1 VLHAALE
8 LAVCAGEVGGFCVR
22 AEGAEPVEPV
32 ERERIVAVGSRMR
45 RLAQDL
51 ADHAGLELF
60 EAYARRLAAIEGR
73 RDAGAA
79 VAFDGAAAVRAAR
92 TWREL
97 QLVQLKHDVTYHLEV
112 AGRAPENQ
120 LRHYAFYLARLAGVL
135 AHATRDEAG
144 EAEVAERYL
153 PDVLLFGLKLATVMG
168 ERLPEEPLER
178 PSARGASPPR

>member
-1 VLHAALE
+1 VLPAALE

-22 AEGAEPVEPV
+22 AERAEPV

-51 ADHAGLELF
+51 AAEAGLELF

-73 RDAGAA
+73 RSAGAA

-120 LRHYAFYLARLAGVL
+120 LGHYAFYLARLAGAL
-135 AHATRDEAG
+135 A

-168 ERLPEEPLER
+168 ERLPEDPLER
-178 PSARGASPPR
+178 LSARGASPPR